1 MRSVRKETG
10 GYALAYVLIVILVLC
25 AIAMAI
31 CTIALRNYQGQVR
44 AVAQTQQLY
53 QAEGEIEIFVAL
65 AEDTGELNAALAGKS
80 EEELAAL
87 TVEQVYADYVNDVK
101 ALGADPNDGLTVEYD
116 GIGDAFTVTCRSGSV
131 QVEAVIVF
139 RLSGTAEKG
148 FTASHT
154 YQSYTINR
162 SAAEGGEGNQTE

>member
-1 MRSVRKETG
+1 MRSFRKETG

-25 AIAMAI
+25 AIAMTI

-53 QAEGEIEIFVAL
+53 QAEGKIEKFVAL
-65 AEDTGELNAALAGKS
+65 AEDVDALS
-80 EEELAAL
+80 ESQL
-87 TVEQVYADYVNDVK
+87 ADYAAYLVS
-101 ALGADPNDGLTVEYD
+101 LGADPNDGLSVEYD

-139 RLSGTAEKG
+139 KLDGTVAKG

-154 YQSYTINR
+154 YHSYTVR
-162 SAAEGGEGNQTE
+162 LVGAPLAELQPQRPA

>member
-1 MRSVRKETG
+1 MRSLRKETG

-25 AIAMAI
+25 AIAMTI

-44 AVAQTQQLY
+44 AVAQTQQIY
-53 QAEGEIEIFVAL
+53 QAEGEIEKLIAQ
-65 AEDTGELNAALAGKS
+65 AEDVNGLS
-80 EEELAAL
+80 ESELAD
-87 TVEQVYADYVNDVK
+87 YAAYVVS
-101 ALGADPNDGLTVEYD
+101 LGADPNDGLTVEYD

-131 QVEAVIVF
+131 QIEAVIVF
-139 RLSGTAEKG
+139 SLGGTAEDG

-154 YQSYTINR
+154 YHSYTINR